1 MRKFL
6 IAQQV
11 VRDLK
16 RHFIMSLM
24 ALAAICIVLVVR
36 HGRMIDYI
44 MFAGIWLLQLSVV
57 GVLSAVAN
65 RR

>member
-1 MRKFL
+1 MREFL

-24 ALAAICIVLVVR
+24 ALAAICAVLVVR
-36 HGRMIDYI
+36 HGRVIDYI
-44 MFAGIWLLQLSVV
+44 MFAGIWLIARRQLS
-57 GVLSAVAN
+57 
-65 RR
+65 

>member
-24 ALAAICIVLVVR
+24 ALAAICTVLVVR
-36 HGRMIDYI
+36 HGRVIDYI